1 MWALGPIRGGDD
13 QTSKLP
19 NKLPQT
25 QASFAHAPQQLPYS
39 KLSLR
44 KPQEIKEGKKIKNP
58 IAAVTATEE
67 ALREQP
73 VLASRR
79 QCSRT
84 NAGATTSSRTKMKI
98 KLLSRAKMIDDG
110 EGRRRF
116 WGQGKKKQ
124 PESAWRREMLAR
136 EWCRQR
142 RRILPHAGS
151 PQL

>member
-1 MWALGPIRGGDD
+1 LV
-13 QTSKLP
+13 
-19 NKLPQT
+19 NKV
-25 QASFAHAPQQLPYS
+25 AHAPQQLPYS

-124 PESAWRREMLAR
+124 PESAW
-136 EWCRQR
+136 
-142 RRILPHAGS
+142 
-151 PQL
+151 